1 MRLTHEH
8 EELSRSLQRFI
19 QREINPYVD
28 AWEEAEAFPA
38 HDLFRKLGNAGFLG
52 VSKPVEYGGMGL
64 DYSYSLVVAE
74 ALGHIACGAIPM
86 AIGVH
91 TDMATPALARHGTD
105 AAKRDFLAPSI
116 SGEYVACLGISE
128 TGAGSDVAAIRTT
141 ASAVEG
147 DYVINGSKM
156 WITNGAQ
163 ADWMCLLANTGEG
176 APHRNKSLIC
186 VPMKAT
192 GVTVAR
198 TIRKIG
204 MRASDTAEIHFD
216 NVRVPHRYLI
226 GEEGAGF
233 TYQMQ
238 QFQEERLWVAAS
250 ALVTLEN
257 AIKQTIEYTGQRS
270 AFGRSI
276 LDNQV
281 VQFRLAELC
290 TEVELLRSLT
300 YRAADLHLAGED
312 VTMLASMAKLKAGR
326 LLREVP
332 DACLQ
337 YWGGMGFT
345 WENPVS
351 RLYRDGRL
359 DSIGGGADEVMLTII
374 AKHMGTLSA
383 PPGTRRGKA
392 SSAG

>member
-1 MRLTHEH
+1 MQLTHEH
-8 EELSRSLQRFI
+8 EELSRSLKRFI
-19 QREINPYVD
+19 EREINPNVD

-38 HDLFRKLGNAGFLG
+38 HELFRKLGGAGFLG
-52 VSKPVEYGGMGL
+52 VSKPVEYGGMGH

-74 ALGHIACGAIPM
+74 TLGHIDCGAIPM

-91 TDMATPALARHGTD
+91 TDMATPSLARPGTD
-105 AAKRDFLAPSI
+105 AAKRDFLVPSI
-116 SGEYVACLGISE
+116 SGEYVACLGVSE
-128 TGAGSDVAAIRTT
+128 AGAGSDVAAIRTT
-141 ASAVEG
+141 ARVDGG
-147 DYVINGSKM
+147 DYAINGSKM

-163 ADWMCLLANTGEG
+163 ADWICLLANTGAG
-176 APHRNKSLIC
+176 APHRNMSLLC

-216 NVRVPHRYLI
+216 NVKVPRRYLI
-226 GEEGAGF
+226 GEEGLGF

-257 AIKQTIEYTGQRS
+257 AILQTIDYTGQRS

-281 VQFRLAELC
+281 VRFRLAELR

-300 YRAADLHLAGED
+300 YRAADLLLAGGD

-345 WENPVS
+345 WDNPVS

-374 AKHMGTLSA
+374 SKHMGMLRASPRA
-383 PPGTRRGKA
+383 GTS
-392 SSAG
+392 SSAD